1 MRTFLIII
9 FSLCIS
15 FQAMATAQLPDKI
28 VYKGKTYKLHSNPL
42 EAYFEQHPEKRP
54 YGIGSTALWR
64 GYIATFE
71 IRDQQLYVKDISVE
85 YADSLKGTHDFK
97 WKSVMQ
103 EVFPDQKSFKVDWVN
118 GLLVIP
124 HGKMVNYVHMG
135 YGSTYEKYIL
145 LEIDQGK
152 LKREKKFD
160 YKSYETFRAQQFLAF
175 KQTEEYRSVKAEL
188 QKDGSSDEY
197 VDDFLKTYII
207 HYTSKIL
214 TP

>member
-1 MRTFLIII
+1 
-9 FSLCIS
+9 
-15 FQAMATAQLPDKI
+15 
-28 VYKGKTYKLHSNPL
+28 
-42 EAYFEQHPEKRP
+42 
-54 YGIGSTALWR
+54 
-64 GYIATFE
+64 
-71 IRDQQLYVKDISVE
+71 
-85 YADSLKGTHDFK
+85 
-97 WKSVMQ
+97 MQ